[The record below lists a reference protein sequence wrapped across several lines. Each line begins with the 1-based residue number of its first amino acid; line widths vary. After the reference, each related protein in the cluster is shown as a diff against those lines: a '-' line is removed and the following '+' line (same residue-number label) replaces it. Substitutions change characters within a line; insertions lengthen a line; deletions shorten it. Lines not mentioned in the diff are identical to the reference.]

1 MTCESLLNIS
11 LSLFGWM
18 NLLLLPSFFHRLA
31 SSWSGNHIRKVK
43 LDNDQLYREDDMS
56 LVVLRASCTILHVN
70 GLQFMWADN
79 VWLEIPI
86 GKDEIFTALMDLM
99 GIKLAVAMT

>member
-43 LDNDQLYREDDMS
+43 LDNDQLTREDDMS

-79 VWLEIPI
+79 VP
-86 GKDEIFTALMDLM
+86 G
-99 GIKLAVAMT
+99 